1 MPDVN
6 GTRHHLLLGWPD
18 WAQSYPE
25 TGEPPDWE
33 YDRDRDVARLKSLPF
48 AFPQPAG
55 DRLLT
60 PDDRRGSARD
70 RYGHWYW
77 IGPDRRTIRVRWTGA
92 NTDEHYWSAADVA
105 DCPPEPGTP
114 GGFAPESAPAPPPS
128 EALAGLAVTTAHYLV
143 VGLPESSAILVF
155 DLHTGGTPQRFAL
168 PPVDSAASIPWDM
181 APLADGGVAIL
192 DRVNRALWILDS
204 TFRPV
209 PLPDPLTPVELLFQ
223 PEADDGEA
231 PRARAASETPLPLR
245 LTDSVDPVS
254 VEALEDGSF
263 LILDLAAADVSTVRR
278 YAPGTS
284 GALASV
290 TLASGDEYRIPA
302 HDFAYLR
309 SRRVTVDCA
318 TTEYPPVLF
327 VTHRGG
333 NQAYAFAIT
342 YDAET
347 PLALDIIYRFYPLR
361 SHTGKALVAPLFA
374 DDDDRYVYYDQGGR
388 WLPVVELPRFRYT
401 TSGVIDLPLMDG
413 REPGCTWHRLC
424 LDACIPPETAVSVAV
439 WSADS
444 EADLAW
450 LVANAQPDPQP
461 APYLR
466 GGGPEIP
473 YYHLWSEDDRSQPRT
488 GTWELLFQGVTGR
501 FMRIRLT
508 LTGSGRA
515 TPSIRALRAHYPRF
529 SYLKQYLPAVYQD
542 DPSSARFV
550 EHFLANPEGLLTTL
564 EGAIAA
570 ARMLFDVRTV
580 PEDSVAWLAGWIG
593 LALHPALNDYQR
605 RLLLAHA
612 PYFYQRR
619 GTPLG
624 LLQAIRLVI
633 DSDTGARIFRDSA
646 SQAEGIQIL
655 EEFRR
660 RGRPDADGTIITD
673 AAALAHRFTVL
684 LTSRLSADQV
694 ELLREVIELE
704 KPAHTGFSIR
714 QYWAMFRVGEARL
727 GYDTTLDE
735 GLGFEL
741 LRLAESALAESYLGT
756 AYPGDLTDRTVII
769 SEGGRFVP
777 DSARGGAFGAS

>member
-6 GTRHHLLLGWPD
+6 GTRHHLMLGWPD
-18 WAQSYPE
+18 WAQSYPL

-48 AFPQPAG
+48 TFPQPAG

-60 PDDRRGSARD
+60 PEDRRGSARD

-77 IGPDRRTIRVRWTGA
+77 IGPDRMTIRVRWTGA
-92 NTDEHYWSAADVA
+92 GGEAHYWSAADVA
-105 DCPPEPGTP
+105 DCPPEPETP
-114 GGFAPESAPAPPPS
+114 GGFAPESVPAPPAAEP
-128 EALAGLAVTTAHYLV
+128 LAGLAVTTAHYLV
-143 VGLPESSAILVF
+143 VGLTESGAILVF
-155 DLHTGGTPQRFAL
+155 DLHTGGTPQRFEL
-168 PPVDSAASIPWDM
+168 PLIDGELTQPWDM
-181 APLADGGVAIL
+181 APLPDGGVVIL
-192 DRVNRALWILDS
+192 DRVHGALWILDS

-209 PLPDPLTPVELLFQ
+209 PLPDPLAPVDLLFQ
-223 PEADDGEA
+223 PEDAAEP
-231 PRARAASETPLPLR
+231 PRARAASDAPLPLR
-245 LTDSVDPVS
+245 LTGSTDPVS
-254 VEALEDGSF
+254 VEPLEDASF
-263 LILDLAAADVSTVRR
+263 LILDLAAADVSTVHR
-278 YAPGTS
+278 YAPGTD
-284 GALASV
+284 GPLASV
-290 TLASGDEYRIPA
+290 TLEDGDEYRIPA

-309 SRRVTVDCA
+309 SRRVTADC
-318 TTEYPPVLF
+318 TTTDIPPVLF

-342 YDAET
+342 YDDDET

-374 DDDDRYVYYDQGGR
+374 DEDDHYVYYDQGGR
-388 WLPVVELPRFRYT
+388 WLPVVELPRFRYS
-401 TSGVIDLPLMDG
+401 TSGVIDLPQMDG

-444 EADLAW
+444 ESDLAW
-450 LVANAQPDPQP
+450 LVENAQPDPQP

-473 YYHLWSEDDRSQPRT
+473 YYNLWSDDDRSQART

-515 TPSIRALRAHYPRF
+515 TPSVRALRAHYPRF
-529 SYLKQYLPAVYQD
+529 SYLKQYLPGVYQD

-550 EHFLANPEGLLTTL
+550 EQFLANPEGLLTTL

-570 ARMLFDVRTV
+570 VRVYLDVRTV
-580 PEDSVAWLAGWIG
+580 PEESVEWLAGWIG
-593 LALHPALNDYQR
+593 LALHPAWSEYQR
-605 RLLLAHA
+605 RLILAHA

-633 DSDTGARIFRDSA
+633 DSDAGALIFRDSSA
-646 SQAEGIQIL
+646 HAEGIQIL

-660 RGRPDADGTIITD
+660 RGRPDADGSIITD
-673 AAALAHRFTVL
+673 ASALAHRFSVL
-684 LTSRLSADQV
+684 LTSRLGADQV
-694 ELLREVIELE
+694 ELLREIIELE
-704 KPAHTGFSIR
+704 KPAHTAFTIR

-741 LRLAESALAESYLGT
+741 LRLAENALAESYLGT
-756 AYPGDLTDRTVII
+756 AYPYYLTDRTVITG
-769 SEGGRFVP
+769 EGGRFVP
-777 DSARGGAFGAS
+777 DSSRGGAFGAS